1 MNKKFDSVAFQR
13 ERREALSKKLSKM
26 SPKEI
31 VEYFHSET
39 LPTTPRKRTRAA
51 AHNNQ
56 KHVVHIVTQRF
67 LRNLKMHTEKL
78 SQVISVEFA

>member
-31 VEYFHSET
+31 VAYFHSET

-56 KHVVHIVTQRF
+56 KHVAA
-67 LRNLKMHTEKL
+67 
-78 SQVISVEFA
+78 VEIKR